1 MEVNQVNVRRF
12 FSVFNSKGLYSV
24 TVTVRP
30 ENWTTL
36 SRLTGSVSQLFEYRR
51 NLIVEMICFIQF

>member
-1 MEVNQVNVRRF
+1 MEVNQISVRRF
-12 FSVFNSKGLYSV
+12 VSALKSKGLYSV

-36 SRLTGSVSQLFEYRR
+36 RRLRGSVSLLFEYLR
-51 NLIVEMICFIQF
+51 NLNVEMICFIQF

>member
-1 MEVNQVNVRRF
+1 MEVNQV
-12 FSVFNSKGLYSV
+12 SVCLGSALDSQGLYSV

-36 SRLTGSVSQLFEYRR
+36 RRLRGSDSLLLEDLR
-51 NLIVEMICFIQF
+51 NLILEMICFIQF